1 MLQKYSERLWSY
13 VCMESLIERLIAFE
27 R

>member
-1 MLQKYSERLWSY
+1 MIQKYSERLWSY
-13 VCMESLIERLIAFE
+13 VCLKSLIERLIAFE